1 MRPDLFS
8 IGPIT
13 IHGYGLMI
21 GIGFLAAILIGMK
34 RAEKHGLD
42 KDIVFNMG
50 LLCIVGGM
58 LGAKILYIITEWNSI
73 IHSKNLW
80 SDLAYGFVVY
90 GGIIG
95 GILILYVYSRFKK
108 LNFLKYMDL
117 IVPSV
122 SIGQGFG
129 RIGCL
134 LAGCCYGRETD
145 CPIGIVFHNSEFAPN
160 GVSLLPTQIFSSLGD
175 FLIAGFLIWYAGK
188 QKKDGKVISMYLI
201 LYGVGRFIV
210 EIFRNDPRGNVGMLS
225 TSQFISIFMVA
236 FGAGMMYF
244 VTHRKK
250 KEE

>member
-1 MRPDLFS
+1 
-8 IGPIT
+8 
-13 IHGYGLMI
+13 MI

-108 LNFLKYMDL
+108 LNFLQYMDL